1 MTDHINDFR
10 LKVRNTHKL
19 SRQTVTLSL
28 QEAIEIERAIAAL
41 EKKISELER
50 ELLKDTTLTIDIVGS
65 EF

>member
-10 LKVRNTHKL
+10 LKVRNTQKL
-19 SRQTVTLSL
+19 SRPSVTFSL
-28 QEAIEIERAIAAL
+28 QDAVEVEKAITAL

-50 ELLKDTTLTIDIVGS
+50 ELLKDATLTIDIVGS